1 VKKAFKNI
9 GSLFLAVMVLFSTF
23 SFTVSTHFCGGEVA
37 DYSFVGNLER
47 CEMPMS
53 TQNDTKESSVN
64 SIPCCQD
71 IVETIEGSNDELTVV
86 KELDIQKVQFITAFA
101 FSFVN
106 LFEGLEEHI
115 VPFKN
120 YVPPLVIIDIPVLY
134 DTFLI

>member
-1 VKKAFKNI
+1 MKITFKNI
-9 GSLFLAVMVLFSTF
+9 GSLFLAVTVLFSTF

-53 TQNDTKESSVN
+53 TQNETKESSVN
-64 SIPCCQD
+64 GIPCCQD
-71 IVETIEGSNDELTVV
+71 IVETIEGSNDELTIV
-86 KELDIQKVQFITAFA
+86 KELDIQKAQFIAAFT
-101 FSFVN
+101 FNYIN
-106 LFEGLEEHI
+106 LFECLEEQI